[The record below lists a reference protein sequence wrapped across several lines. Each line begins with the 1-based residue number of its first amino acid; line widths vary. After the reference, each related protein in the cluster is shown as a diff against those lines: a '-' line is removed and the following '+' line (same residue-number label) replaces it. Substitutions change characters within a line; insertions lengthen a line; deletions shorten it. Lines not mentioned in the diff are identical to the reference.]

1 MSSLRRLLLRV
12 AALFRHDAV
21 EDDLA
26 REVAAH
32 LALLQDEYRRRGMT
46 PDAARLAARRAIGS
60 VAHTKDLHRDARTFT
75 WLDDLQRDLRHAAR
89 MLARAPGFTAV
100 ALLTLALGI
109 GATTAVFSVVHGVL
123 LTPLPYPQSDRLVR
137 VFGPAPTTAGIDGR
151 PARLVDLRSE
161 TFEALRLADRVFSHV
176 AGYLPTTLTL
186 TGAGD
191 AARLVGSQ
199 VSAAVFPMLGI
210 PPLRGRAFESSEE
223 AAGADAVVVLSEAA
237 WRRYF
242 NADEALIGKIIV
254 LDGRGRTVVGVMPN
268 GFSQLG
274 MHFPD
279 PQSQFW
285 VPYVPPAPDSRNRLN
300 VAVMARLAAGVS
312 LPAAED
318 VVNMV
323 VGLPGQGR
331 FELSRVHDEIVRPVR
346 PALLMLAVAVGLVLL
361 IACVNVANLLLART
375 ATREREIAVRR
386 AVGAARGRLIRQ
398 LLSESALLS
407 FIGGL
412 LGTAVAFGG
421 VRVLRVLATSL
432 NRRDLARGASLPR
445 LDQIGIDGSVLA
457 FTVGV
462 ALFAGLVFGLIPA
475 IQQSRQREADL
486 LREKQVSHRIRGTLV
501 VAEIAMAVMLL
512 VGGALLIHS
521 FLRLSSVENG
531 YNPTNVLTFQ
541 AAPLGSSRAEG
552 SAFADR
558 LIARLASLPGVT
570 AVGYSNNLPLIQQGF
585 ARDVSSRPLPPGERA
600 PRPYPSLHAVSPG
613 FVQAL
618 GLRIVEGRTF
628 SVGEL
633 ARREAL
639 VSRAFANSG
648 FFDGPALGR
657 QVYGGKIS
665 WEVVG
670 IVEDVRQF
678 QLDQPA
684 GSEMFIIDF
693 ISAPPGFGGTYFAV
707 RTQAT
712 PLAISTEVRSI
723 VRQIDPAATVDNVAT
738 MEQIL
743 SNAVSGPRLYAVLL
757 GSFAAVAVALAAIGI
772 YGVLAFIV
780 THRAREIGIRMA
792 LGARPAAVVSLVVRQ
807 SAVQIVIGVAAGIG
821 GAALLS
827 RYLEG
832 LLFGVTPLDAPTFV
846 GAGAGFTLVALA
858 AAYRP
863 ARRATQVD
871 PLIALRAE

>member
-60 VAHTKDLHRDARTFT
+60 VAHTKDLHRNARTFT

-285 VPYVPPAPDSRNRLN
+285 VPYVPRR
-300 VAVMARLAAGVS
+300 
-312 LPAAED
+312 
-318 VVNMV
+318 
-323 VGLPGQGR
+323 
-331 FELSRVHDEIVRPVR
+331 
-346 PALLMLAVAVGLVLL
+346 
-361 IACVNVANLLLART
+361 RT
-375 ATREREIAVRR
+375 V
-386 AVGAARGRLIRQ
+386 
-398 LLSESALLS
+398 
-407 FIGGL
+407 
-412 LGTAVAFGG
+412 
-421 VRVLRVLATSL
+421 
-432 NRRDLARGASLPR
+432 
-445 LDQIGIDGSVLA
+445 GID
-457 FTVGV
+457 
-462 ALFAGLVFGLIPA
+462 
-475 IQQSRQREADL
+475 
-486 LREKQVSHRIRGTLV
+486 
-501 VAEIAMAVMLL
+501 
-512 VGGALLIHS
+512 
-521 FLRLSSVENG
+521 
-531 YNPTNVLTFQ
+531 
-541 AAPLGSSRAEG
+541 
-552 SAFADR
+552 
-558 LIARLASLPGVT
+558 
-570 AVGYSNNLPLIQQGF
+570 
-585 ARDVSSRPLPPGERA
+585 
-600 PRPYPSLHAVSPG
+600 
-613 FVQAL
+613 
-618 GLRIVEGRTF
+618 
-628 SVGEL
+628 
-633 ARREAL
+633 
-639 VSRAFANSG
+639 
-648 FFDGPALGR
+648 
-657 QVYGGKIS
+657 
-665 WEVVG
+665 
-670 IVEDVRQF
+670 
-678 QLDQPA
+678 
-684 GSEMFIIDF
+684 
-693 ISAPPGFGGTYFAV
+693 
-707 RTQAT
+707 
-712 PLAISTEVRSI
+712 
-723 VRQIDPAATVDNVAT
+723 
-738 MEQIL
+738 
-743 SNAVSGPRLYAVLL
+743 
-757 GSFAAVAVALAAIGI
+757 
-772 YGVLAFIV
+772 
-780 THRAREIGIRMA
+780 
-792 LGARPAAVVSLVVRQ
+792 
-807 SAVQIVIGVAAGIG
+807 
-821 GAALLS
+821 
-827 RYLEG
+827 
-832 LLFGVTPLDAPTFV
+832 
-846 GAGAGFTLVALA
+846 
-858 AAYRP
+858 
-863 ARRATQVD
+863 
-871 PLIALRAE
+871 